1 MINPMMQN
9 LNQNKIIQ
17 MVQTI
22 KAMKNPEM
30 MIKQMPQYKEIENL
44 IKENGGDAK
53 SAFYNLAN
61 QMGIDPD
68 EIINLF

>member
-1 MINPMMQN
+1 
-9 LNQNKIIQ
+9 

>member
-1 MINPMMQN
+1 MMQT
-9 LNQNKIIQ
+9 
-17 MVQTI
+17 VRAI
-22 KAMKNPEM
+22 KAMKNPEA
-30 MIKQMPQYKEIENL
+30 MIKQMPQYKEIEKL
-44 IKENGGDAK
+44 IDQNGGDAK

>member
-1 MINPMMQN
+1 MKNPMMQN
-9 LNQNKIIQ
+9 LNQNRIMQ
-17 MVQTI
+17 MVRAI
-22 KAMKNPEM
+22 KTMKNPEM
-30 MIKQMPQYKEIENL
+30 MIKQMPQYKDIENI